1 MSRIIKSKSKISRKY
16 GVNLWGMPGDAFEK
30 KPYIPG
36 QHGGKVMRVSKTF
49 RKQLVEKNKMRYYHL
64 LTERQFSNMVR
75 SAIRSRNNSTEIMLQ
90 SLNSLLSTV
99 LYSSGM
105 FATIFFAKQIIGH
118 GHALVNGKKLDIHTA
133 KIKVG
138 DVITFS
144 ETMRKNVQVVGYLA
158 NHTPSFPSYLE
169 VNKDKMQITM
179 VSNPDS
185 SSVKYP
191 CEMHPNIV
199 IEYYS
204 A

>member
-1 MSRIIKSKSKISRKY
+1 MNI
-16 GVNLWGMPGDAFEK
+16 WGMVGDAFEK

-64 LTERQFSNMVR
+64 LTERKFANVVR
-75 SAIRSRNNSTEIMLQ
+75 SAIRSRHNSTEVMLQ

-99 LYSSGM
+99 VYSSGL
-105 FATIFFAKQIIGH
+105 FSTIFFVKQIICH
-118 GHALVNGKKLDIHTA
+118 GHVFVNGKRLNIHTA
-133 KIKVG
+133 AVKVG

-144 ETMRKNVQVVGYLA
+144 ETIRKNVQVVNYLA
-158 NHTPSFPSYLE
+158 NHTPAFPSYLE

-179 VSNPDS
+179 VSLPDS

-191 CEMHPNIV
+191 CEMHPNVV